1 MKLLKKILIA
11 ALIAVL
17 CFYMF
22 KKYQPSIKA
31 VYPKQCSFLIDKQF
45 SLAYQKTLQ
54 NFVSQKYEFCKDF
67 KQILDDVSEQF
78 FEIESMDAYVCKT
91 DHLCFSFDAAKPL
104 FLLNDHVV
112 CRNKYVASKDH
123 FNQDVVDG
131 LVAIESKNVPEIE
144 RVISFA
150 EKVSLSVFQ
159 EFDLLWNNDY
169 EIALTVKNKKSDILL
184 FSVKNLPTLDAIAL
198 FKTVKQQKK
207 SNKKQIYDFRF
218 NNQLIVK

>member
-1 MKLLKKILIA
+1 MKLLKKILMA
-11 ALIAVL
+11 ALITVL
-17 CFYMF
+17 CFYIY

-67 KQILDDVSEQF
+67 KQILDDVSGQF
-78 FEIESMDAYVCKT
+78 SEIESMDAYVCKA
-91 DHLCFSFDAAKPL
+91 DHLCFSFDSAKPL
-104 FLLNDHVV
+104 FLLNDRVV

-123 FNQDVVDG
+123 FNQDIVDG
-131 LVAIESKNVPEIE
+131 LVAIESKKVIEIE
-144 RVISFA
+144 QVIAFA
-150 EKVSLSVFQ
+150 EKVSPSIFQ
-159 EFDLLWNNDY
+159 EFEVFWNNDD
-169 EIALTVKNKKSDILL
+169 EIALSLKNKKSDTLL
-184 FSVKNLPTLDAIAL
+184 FSVKNFPTLDTIAL

-207 SNKKQIYDFRF
+207 SNKKQMYDFRF